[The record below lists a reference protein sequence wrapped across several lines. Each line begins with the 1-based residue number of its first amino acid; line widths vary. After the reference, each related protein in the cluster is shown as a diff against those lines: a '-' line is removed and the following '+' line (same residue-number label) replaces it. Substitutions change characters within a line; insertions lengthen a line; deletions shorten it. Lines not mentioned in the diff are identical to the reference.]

1 MSFVTAGGVGLLRI
15 SLPPKE
21 GVFDPCGGVGVNSS
35 IGTIRSSEYG
45 SDDLGVDSFVGLEG
59 LDARTLA
66 TLGAVV
72 GVLVVEARLRL
83 VQELKEG
90 PGSREILAGAV
101 GPLSA
106 FCSVLTVVNTG
117 ELESRSLTHSL

>member
-15 SLPPKE
+15 SLPPNE
-21 GVFDPCGGVGVNSS
+21 GVFDPCGGVGVNSY

-59 LDARTLA
+59 LDARTLV

-72 GVLVVEARLRL
+72 GMLVVEARLRL
-83 VQELKEG
+83 VRELKEG

-101 GPLSA
+101 GPLPA
-106 FCSVLTVVNTG
+106 FCSKGTARGTSGIQEDDPVLV
-117 ELESRSLTHSL
+117 